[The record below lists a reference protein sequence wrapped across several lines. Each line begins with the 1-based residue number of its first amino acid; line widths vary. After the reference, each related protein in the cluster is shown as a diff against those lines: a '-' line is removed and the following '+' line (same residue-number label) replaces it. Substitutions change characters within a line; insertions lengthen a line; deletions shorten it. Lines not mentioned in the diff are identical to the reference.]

1 MGEPNY
7 NDDKYTRTNYT
18 AVVAVKPSCNIE
30 TPLQAVFMPP
40 KCYEQ
45 TWKRKN
51 KNSRF

>member
-1 MGEPNY
+1 MRKRTF
-7 NDDKYTRTNYT
+7 DDDRSGRINEST
-18 AVVAVKPSCNIE
+18 VVMINPKCYGE

-40 KCYEQ
+40 KCCEQ